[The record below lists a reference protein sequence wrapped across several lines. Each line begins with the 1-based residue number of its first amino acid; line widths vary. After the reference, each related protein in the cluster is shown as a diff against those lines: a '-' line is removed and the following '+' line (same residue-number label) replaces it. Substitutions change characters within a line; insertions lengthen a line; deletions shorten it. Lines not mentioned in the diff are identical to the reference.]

1 MDYNEALDHLDG
13 LVNYEVQPRA
23 GAIKGLSLDKMQ
35 QVMELLGDPQH
46 ACPAIH
52 ITGTNGKGSTARMI
66 ESLLT
71 STGLRVGLYT
81 SPHVSSPRER
91 IRVGAVDLDRPT
103 FGQAVGDIARLVE
116 AAELEPLSWFE
127 TVTAAALL
135 HFANEAVE
143 VAVVEVGMLG
153 RFDATNVVD
162 GEVAVVTNVGRDH
175 TDGAPGWWLRVAQEK
190 VGIVKPGASVVLGET
205 TPELSELVAAQYP
218 AVVTV
223 LSPGVAGAPGGGRGD
238 VAGALS
244 SPGVAG
250 APGGGR
256 GDVAGALSSPG
267 VAGAPGGGRGDVAGA
282 LSSPG
287 VAGAPGG
294 GRGGVAGVSTTLLS
308 NEVAVG
314 GRLLS
319 VQTPRA
325 THTEV
330 FVGLH
335 GAHQG
340 HNAAVAI
347 AAVEEFFD
355 APLNSDVLQEALAT
369 VEAPGRLEVVHRSP
383 LMLLDAAHNPPGA
396 EVLARSLDEDFAGAN
411 RRFLVFG
418 IQDGRDPAEVLEALD
433 LASFDLVVACTAPTA
448 RGVEASALCGTALS
462 LGARAEAIADIATA
476 IDYVLDQ
483 ADDEDLIVIAGSV
496 TVLEVAKEF
505 AAEL

>member
-256 GDVAGALSSPG
+256 G
-267 VAGAPGGGRGDVAGA
+267 
-282 LSSPG
+282 
-287 VAGAPGG
+287 
-294 GRGGVAGVSTTLLS
+294 GVAGVSTTLLS

>member
-1 MDYNEALDHLDG
+1 MDYLEALDHLDG
-13 LVNYEVQPRA
+13 LINYEVQPRA
-23 GAIKGLSLDKMQ
+23 GAVKGLSLDKMQ
-35 QVMELLGDPQH
+35 QVMEILGDPQH
-46 ACPAIH
+46 SCPAIH

-71 STGLRVGLYT
+71 SKGLRVGLYT
-81 SPHVSSPRER
+81 SPHVSSPCER
-91 IRVGAVDLDRPT
+91 IRVGAAELDQPA

-116 AAELEPLSWFE
+116 AADLEPLSWFE

-162 GEVAVVTNVGRDH
+162 GQVAVVTNVGRDH
-175 TDGAPGWWLRVAQEK
+175 TDGAPGWWQRIAEEK
-190 VGIVKPGASVVLGET
+190 VGIVKPGARVVLGET
-205 TPELSELVAAQYP
+205 TPELLDLVAAQSPEVINTLTTTP
-218 AVVTV
+218 A
-223 LSPGVAGAPGGGRGD
+223 SSDRGSGD
-238 VAGALS
+238 ISAS
-244 SPGVAG
+244 SD
-250 APGGGR
+250 R
-256 GDVAGALSSPG
+256 GSGYARQQKSEH
-267 VAGAPGGGRGDVAGA
+267 
-282 LSSPG
+282 
-287 VAGAPGG
+287 
-294 GRGGVAGVSTTLLS
+294 TLLS

-325 THTEV
+325 TYSEV

-355 APLNSDVLQEALAT
+355 APLNSEVLQEALAS

-396 EVLARSLDEDFAGAN
+396 EVLAKSLDEDFAGVD

-418 IQDGRDPAEVLEALD
+418 MQDGRDPAEVLEALD
-433 LASFDLVVACTAPTA
+433 LASIDLVVACTAPTA
-448 RGVEASALCGTALS
+448 RGVEATALCDAALS
-462 LGARAEAIADIATA
+462 SGARAEAIADIATA

-483 ADDEDLIVIAGSV
+483 AGDEDLIVVAGSV
-496 TVLEVAKEF
+496 TVLEVAREL

>member
-1 MDYNEALDHLDG
+1 LDYNEALDHLDG

-256 GDVAGALSSPG
+256 G
-267 VAGAPGGGRGDVAGA
+267 
-282 LSSPG
+282 
-287 VAGAPGG
+287 
-294 GRGGVAGVSTTLLS
+294 GVAGVSTTLLS

>member
-1 MDYNEALDHLDG
+1 MDYPEALDHLDR
-13 LVNYEVQPRA
+13 LINYEVQPRA
-23 GAIKGLSLDKMQ
+23 GAIEGLSLDKMQ
-35 QVMELLGDPQH
+35 QAMEMLGDPQH

-71 STGLRVGLYT
+71 SMGLRVGLYT
-81 SPHVSSPRER
+81 SPHVSSPCER
-91 IRVGAVDLDRPT
+91 IRVGAAELGQPA
-103 FGQAVGDIARLVE
+103 FGRAIGDIARLVE
-116 AAELEPLSWFE
+116 AAELSPLSWFE
-127 TVTAAALL
+127 TVTAAAFL

-162 GEVAVVTNVGRDH
+162 GQIAVITNVGRDH
-175 TDGAPGWWLRVAQEK
+175 TDGAPGWWRRIAEEK
-190 VGIVKPGASVVLGET
+190 VGIVKPGARVVLGET
-205 TPELSELVAAQYP
+205 TPDLLELVAAQSPEVINTLPTTSGP
-218 AVVTV
+218 AAWGSADFPAT
-223 LSPGVAGAPGGGRGD
+223 AGRGSGD
-238 VAGALS
+238 ARQQHGARQQL
-244 SPGVAG
+244 G
-250 APGGGR
+250 AR
-256 GDVAGALSSPG
+256 REHS
-267 VAGAPGGGRGDVAGA
+267 
-282 LSSPG
+282 
-287 VAGAPGG
+287 
-294 GRGGVAGVSTTLLS
+294 LLG

-319 VQTPRA
+319 VRTPRSA
-325 THTEV
+325 HSEV
-330 FVGLH
+330 FLGLH

-355 APLNSDVLQEALAT
+355 APLRSDVLQEAFAS

-396 EVLARSLDEDFAGAN
+396 EVLARSLAEDFAGLS

-433 LASFDLVVACTAPTA
+433 AASFDLVVACTAPTA
-448 RGVEASALCGTALS
+448 RGVEATALCDTALS

-483 ADDEDLIVIAGSV
+483 ADDEDLIAVAGSV
-496 TVLEVAKEF
+496 TVLEVAREF

>member
-1 MDYNEALDHLDG
+1 MDYSEALDHLDG
-13 LVNYEVQPRA
+13 LINYEVQPRA

-35 QVMELLGDPQH
+35 QVMEMLGDPQH

-71 STGLRVGLYT
+71 SMGLRVGLYT
-81 SPHVSSPRER
+81 SPHVSSARER
-91 IRVGAVDLDRPT
+91 IRVGAIELDRPT
-103 FGQAVGDIARLVE
+103 FGQAIGDIARLVE
-116 AAELEPLSWFE
+116 VAELGPLSWFE
-127 TVTAAALL
+127 TVTAAAFL

-162 GEVAVVTNVGRDH
+162 GQIAVITNVGRDH
-175 TDGAPGWWLRVAQEK
+175 TDGAPGWWRRIAEEK
-190 VGIVKPGASVVLGET
+190 VGIVKPGASVVIGEP
-205 TPELSELVAAQYP
+205 TPELVDLVAAQSP
-218 AVVTV
+218 AAIT
-223 LSPGVAGAPGGGRGD
+223 LPATPAPTPAPTSRGSGY
-238 VAGALS
+238 A
-244 SPGVAG
+244 
-250 APGGGR
+250 R
-256 GDVAGALSSPG
+256 QQH
-267 VAGAPGGGRGDVAGA
+267 
-282 LSSPG
+282 
-287 VAGAPGG
+287 
-294 GRGGVAGVSTTLLS
+294 STRQEHNLLS

-325 THTEV
+325 THSEV
-330 FVGLH
+330 FLGLH

-355 APLNSDVLQEALAT
+355 APLRSDVLHEAFAS

-396 EVLARSLDEDFAGAN
+396 EVLARSLDEDFAGLG

-433 LASFDLVVACTAPTA
+433 VASFDLVVACTAPTA
-448 RGVEASALCGTALS
+448 RGVEATSLCDTALS
-462 LGARAEAIADIATA
+462 LGAGAEAISDIATA
-476 IDYVLDQ
+476 IDYVIDQ
-483 ADDEDLIVIAGSV
+483 ADDEDLIVVAGSV
-496 TVLEVAKEF
+496 TVLEVAREF

>member
-1 MDYNEALDHLDG
+1 MDYLEALDHLDG
-13 LVNYEVQPRA
+13 LINYEVQPRA

-35 QVMELLGDPQH
+35 QVMEMLGDPQH

-71 STGLRVGLYT
+71 SMGLRVGLYT
-81 SPHVSSPRER
+81 SPHVSSARER
-91 IRVGAVDLDRPT
+91 IRVGAIELDRPT
-103 FGQAVGDIARLVE
+103 FGQAIGDIARLVE
-116 AAELEPLSWFE
+116 VAELGQLSWFE
-127 TVTAAALL
+127 TVTAAAFL

-162 GEVAVVTNVGRDH
+162 GQIAVITNVGRDH
-175 TDGAPGWWLRVAQEK
+175 TDGAPGWWRRIAEEK
-190 VGIVKPGASVVLGET
+190 VGIVKSGARVVLGET
-205 TPELSELVAAQYP
+205 TPELLELVAAQSP
-218 AVVTV
+218 AAITV
-223 LSPGVAGAPGGGRGD
+223 LLPGVAGVRGGGRGD

-244 SPGVAG
+244 LPGATVAP
-250 APGGGR
+250 ATQ
-256 GDVAGALSSPG
+256 LS
-267 VAGAPGGGRGDVAGA
+267 
-282 LSSPG
+282 
-287 VAGAPGG
+287 
-294 GRGGVAGVSTTLLS
+294 LLS

-325 THTEV
+325 THSEV
-330 FVGLH
+330 FLGLH

-355 APLNSDVLQEALAT
+355 APLRSDVLHEAFAS

-396 EVLARSLDEDFAGAN
+396 EVLARSLDEDFAGMG

-418 IQDGRDPAEVLEALD
+418 IQDGRDPTEVLEALD
-433 LASFDLVVACTAPTA
+433 VASFDLVVACTAPTE
-448 RGVEASALCGTALS
+448 RGVEATSLCDTALS
-462 LGARAEAIADIATA
+462 LGAGAEAISDIATA
-476 IDYVLDQ
+476 IDYVIDQ
-483 ADDEDLIVIAGSV
+483 ADDEDLIVVAGSV
-496 TVLEVAKEF
+496 TVLEVAREF

>member
-1 MDYNEALDHLDG
+1 MDYTEALDHLDG
-13 LVNYEVQPRA
+13 LINYEVQPRA
-23 GAIKGLSLDKMQ
+23 GAVKGLSLDKMQ

-46 ACPAIH
+46 ACPTIH

-71 STGLRVGLYT
+71 SMGLRVGLYT
-81 SPHVSSPRER
+81 SPHVSSPCER
-91 IRVGAVDLDRPT
+91 IRVGAVELDGPT
-103 FGQAVGDIARLVE
+103 FGQAIGDIARLVE
-116 AAELEPLSWFE
+116 VAELEPLTWFE

-162 GEVAVVTNVGRDH
+162 GQIAVVTNVGRDH
-175 TDGAPGWWLRVAQEK
+175 TDGAPGWWRRIAQEK

-205 TPELSELVAAQYP
+205 TPELLELVAAQSP

-223 LSPGVAGAPGGGRGD
+223 LSPGA
-238 VAGALS
+238 AGALS
-244 SPGVAG
+244 LPGVAG
-250 APGGGR
+250 PPRDGR
-256 GDVAGALSSPG
+256 GGA
-267 VAGAPGGGRGDVAGA
+267 AGAPTTQ
-282 LSSPG
+282 LS
-287 VAGAPGG
+287 
-294 GRGGVAGVSTTLLS
+294 LLS

-325 THTEV
+325 THTEL

-340 HNAAVAI
+340 HNAALAI

-355 APLNSDVLQEALAT
+355 APLNSDVPQEALAS

-396 EVLARSLDEDFAGAN
+396 EVLARSLDEDFAGIN

-433 LASFDLVVACTAPTA
+433 LASIDLVVACTAPTA
-448 RGVEASALCGTALS
+448 RGVEATALRDTALS

-483 ADDEDLIVIAGSV
+483 ADDEDLILIAGSV
-496 TVLEVAKEF
+496 TVLEVAREF